1 MKKTML
7 SFACGASLVLAATAG
22 AQDNDL
28 VQLRSTAIPADQ
40 TPLVQAASGDA
51 IEVGDTRFR
60 LVPGATV
67 RPTKAGPVAGQQ
79 AAAEVGDYTI
89 TLPSATAA
97 GRSAAARSM
106 SAGSEKLAAAVSE
119 DGSPVVVT
127 SQVRVFFRDAAA
139 VRQQARATGAS
150 VVSISTASG
159 LAILEYGSVAAAL
172 QSFGR
177 LEGAAGIRGAEPDL
191 IQWEER
197 PQ

>member
-28 VQLRSTAIPADQ
+28 VQLRGTAIPADQ

-51 IEVGDTRFR
+51 IAVGDTHFR

-89 TLPSATAA
+89 TLPAA
-97 GRSAAARSM
+97 GVAARSARSM
-106 SAGSEKLAAAVSE
+106 PVGSEKLAAAVSE
-119 DGSPVVVT
+119 DGLPVVVT

-139 VRQQARATGAS
+139 LQRQARATGAS

-159 LAILEYGSVAAAL
+159 LAILDYGTVAAAL

-177 LEGAAGIRGAEPDL
+177 LQGAAGIRGAEPDL